1 MRQREKG
8 TLRASILDR
17 GAGGLLP
24 IQVLQR
30 VAVVLAKAAAARR
43 KLRFEIGEYSRAKQ
57 REAEQ
62 HEQQHCRYTPHGS
75 NVLSWPL
82 GCQ

>member
-8 TLRASILDR
+8 TLWANIADR
-17 GAGGLLP
+17 RAGGLLP
-24 IQVLQR
+24 IDVLLG

-43 KLRFEIGEYSRAKQ
+43 KLRLEIGECARPNQ

-62 HEQQHCRYTPHGS
+62 YEQQHCRYTPHGS
-75 NVLSWPL
+75 NVLS
-82 GCQ
+82 

>member
-8 TLRASILDR
+8 ALGASIPDR

-24 IQVLQR
+24 IHVLQG

-43 KLRFEIGEYSRAKQ
+43 DLRLGISECGRANQ

-75 NVLSWPL
+75 NVLS
-82 GCQ
+82 